1 MEYENVKPDL
11 VGMRKWWYALSLFVT
26 IFGIIFMIR
35 NVMTDP
41 VYRSPLRLGLDFTG
55 GVIIQFQFN
64 KDEVDLKKVGTEE
77 IFKLVQGITAKE
89 PQIQVT
95 DNANGK
101 LVHIRADSTLIEKEK
116 HDALIQQLSTEIGPS
131 TEMMSEEITPVVSRE
146 LMFMALKGLF
156 WGSILILI
164 YVSLRM
170 SWDFAVFAVVA
181 LIHDC
186 IILTG
191 IFAFLQK
198 EINSY
203 FVATILTIVG
213 YSINDTIV
221 IYDRIRE
228 NSKIYRSAP
237 FDKVVNLSLVQTLA
251 RSINTVLTVL
261 ICVAALY
268 FFGGASIR
276 DFALALWIGIT
287 SGCYS
292 SIFNASQL
300 LVSYRMYKAK
310 GRIVRAEEMLRAS
323 EIADVSADDQLE
335 EEEEEAKQAST
346 AAKKKRKR
354 RY

>member
-41 VYRSPLRLGLDFTG
+41 VNHSPLRLGLDFTG
-55 GVIIQFQFN
+55 GVIIQLQFN
-64 KDEVDLKKVGTEE
+64 SSDVDLNKVGTEE
-77 IFKLVQGITAKE
+77 IFKIVQSITAKE

-95 DNANGK
+95 ENANGK
-101 LVHIRADSTLIEKEK
+101 LVHIRADSSLIEKEK
-116 HDALIQQLSTEIGPS
+116 HDELIQKLSSEIGPS

-146 LMFMALKGLF
+146 LMLMALKGLF

-186 IILTG
+186 LVLTG

-251 RSINTVLTVL
+251 RSVNTVLTVL
-261 ICVAALY
+261 FCVAALY

-276 DFALALWIGIT
+276 DFALALWIGII

-300 LVSYRMYKAK
+300 LVSYRLYKAK
-310 GRIVRAEEMLRAS
+310 GRVVRAEEMLRKE
-323 EIADVSADDQLE
+323 EISGAVSAQLE
-335 EEEEEAKQAST
+335 EEEIAKKTST

>member
-26 IFGIIFMIR
+26 VFGIIFMIR
-35 NVMTDP
+35 NVVTDQQ
-41 VYRSPLRLGLDFTG
+41 YHSPLRLGLDFTG
-55 GVIIQFQFN
+55 GVIIQLQFN
-64 KDEVDLKKVGTEE
+64 KDEVDLNKVSTEE
-77 IFKLVQGITAKE
+77 IFKVVQGITEKE
-89 PQIQVT
+89 PQIQIT
-95 DNANGK
+95 DNAKGK
-101 LVHIRADSTLIEKEK
+101 LVHIRADSSLIQKEK
-116 HDALIQQLSTEIGPS
+116 HDTLLEKLNSEIGPS

-181 LIHDC
+181 LIHD
-186 IILTG
+186 ILVLTG

-198 EINSY
+198 EVNSY

-261 ICVAALY
+261 FCVAALY
-268 FFGGASIR
+268 FWGGASIR

-300 LVSYRMYKAK
+300 LVSYRLYKAK
-310 GRIVRAEEMLRAS
+310 GRVVRAEEMLKKE
-323 EIADVSADDQLE
+323 EIADISSDQLE
-335 EEEEEAKQAST
+335 EEEEAKRAANT

>member
-41 VYRSPLRLGLDFTG
+41 VNHSPLRLGLDFTG
-55 GVIIQFQFN
+55 GVIIQLQFN
-64 KDEVDLKKVGTEE
+64 SSDVDLNKVGTEE
-77 IFKLVQGITAKE
+77 IFKIVQSITTKE

-95 DNANGK
+95 ENANGK
-101 LVHIRADSTLIEKEK
+101 LVHIRADSSLIEKEK
-116 HDALIQQLSTEIGPS
+116 HDELIQKLSSEIGPS

-146 LMFMALKGLF
+146 LMLMALKGLF

-186 IILTG
+186 LVLTG

-251 RSINTVLTVL
+251 RSVNTVLTVL
-261 ICVAALY
+261 FCVAALY

-276 DFALALWIGIT
+276 DFALALWIGII

-300 LVSYRMYKAK
+300 LVSYRLYKAK
-310 GRIVRAEEMLRAS
+310 GRVVRAEEMLRKE
-323 EIADVSADDQLE
+323 EISGAVSAQLE
-335 EEEEEAKQAST
+335 EEEIAKKTST